1 MKFRNFVRTRFK
13 QLMNEAL
20 EIGGVVGSEII
31 SHLRDLPTTRGEVNW
46 SHPRIMY
53 SIPDLQDGDAMLS
66 VFDKEQMMKY
76 VADFEKKFGE
86 TPKFEIMGRNISVLN
101 KNFNE
106 WRTQYGINKDA
117 GMKAMGTTD

>member
-1 MKFRNFVRTRFK
+1 
-13 QLMNEAL
+13 
-20 EIGGVVGSEII
+20 
-31 SHLRDLPTTRGEVNW
+31 
-46 SHPRIMY
+46 
-53 SIPDLQDGDAMLS
+53 MLS